1 MAHRAGL
8 GVGARPPLDVLVRL
22 NPDVVPD
29 TIAELAVGEGASKF
43 GLTETEATALVEWL
57 ASHGDGALRPR
68 GIHLHVGSQLR
79 AVDAWRDAVRR
90 GLAVVGLL
98 RGGLAAFDTLDVG
111 GGFPVMPLGE
121 SAPDPERFA
130 REVPALLAALPED
143 RRPTR
148 LAIEPGRALV
158 ARAGWLVASVLH
170 VRERGGRQ
178 VVIDAGM
185 TELIRPALYGAR
197 HPIVALT
204 SLGRSIAPDEPAA
217 LEPARVEGPICESTD
232 ALGIHDLPPLR
243 RGDLVAISDA
253 GAYARVAG
261 VDLQRPAACPAGPGR
276 HGRSAC
282 GASAAHGRDQGLR
295 MDDMTRHRSAI
306 VVLATLVWLFA
317 ISAGVASAASPAPSA
332 PPPGPPFPAPEVDRA
347 VYDYAG
353 ILSPEA
359 IAAAEATIDGI
370 EARTGSEV
378 VVYTQDSGDL
388 PVDRGDRG
396 KGARADGPVGGRSQ
410 GLQRRAG
417 HLLRHA
423 AEPRARPGPAVR
435 RPGLRGGLPV
445 ERGAPGDL
453 PERHAA
459 LARGRRFRRRP
470 RSRAREG
477 RRRGDARAR
486 RRPPALPPDQRGRR
500 SGRRLDGVPGADG
513 LGPLQLAPLR
523 QGPRLSR
530 RSVGPDARP
539 TAGPDRGIG
548 RDDHGWRD
556 VAARAHDGH
565 ARPRVAWLHRVPGS
579 AGRAVRGPQGRG
591 RCRAGRR
598 RCRDGGPT
606 PAQPATS
613 DGPGG
618 AGRAR
623 PATGAGRR
631 R

>member
-1 MAHRAGL
+1 M
-8 GVGARPPLDVLVRL
+8 
-22 NPDVVPD
+22 PD

-121 SAPDPERFA
+121 SAPDAERFA
-130 REVPALLAALPED
+130 REVPALLAAVPED

-253 GAYARVAG
+253 GAYAASLASTYNGRPRAPQVL
-261 VDLQRPAACPAGPGR
+261 VDMDGQPAAHPPR
-276 HGRSAC
+276 TVVMR
-282 GASAAHGRDQGLR
+282 GLR
-295 MDDMTRHRSAI
+295 IDDMTRHRSPI

-317 ISAGVASAASPAPSA
+317 ISTGVASAASPAPSA

-359 IAAAEATIDGI
+359 IAAAEAD
-370 EARTGSEV
+370 
-378 VVYTQDSGDL
+378 
-388 PVDRGDRG
+388 DRRDR
-396 KGARADGPVGGRSQ
+396 
-410 GLQRRAG
+410 
-417 HLLRHA
+417 
-423 AEPRARPGPAVR
+423 
-435 RPGLRGGLPV
+435 
-445 ERGAPGDL
+445 
-453 PERHAA
+453 
-459 LARGRRFRRRP
+459 
-470 RSRAREG
+470 
-477 RRRGDARAR
+477 
-486 RRPPALPPDQRGRR
+486 
-500 SGRRLDGVPGADG
+500 GADG
-513 LGPLQLAPLR
+513 LRGRRLHPGQR
-523 QGPRLSR
+523 RLSR
-530 RSVGPDARP
+530 RP
-539 TAGPDRGIG
+539 T
-548 RDDHGWRD
+548 
-556 VAARAHDGH
+556 
-565 ARPRVAWLHRVPGS
+565 RPR
-579 AGRAVRGPQGRG
+579 
-591 RCRAGRR
+591 RR
-598 RCRDGGPT
+598 R
-606 PAQPATS
+606 
-613 DGPGG
+613 
-618 AGRAR
+618 AR
-623 PATGAGRR
+623 
-631 R
+631 